1 VVPGQAVLEI
11 GPGRGVLTRPL
22 LAAGARVVAVEI
34 DPDLVERFPPALLER
49 LALIHADFL
58 DLDLSALPA
67 GPMAVVANLPY
78 SSGTAIVERL
88 LCEPSRFTRLTVMLQ
103 KEVAERLGA
112 RPGSRSYGALSVLTA
127 LRAHPT
133 LLFEVPPEAFRPPPK
148 VYSAVVRL
156 DVFPEIRTDVPDPGF
171 FARVVH
177 GAFSQRRKTLRNSM
191 RAAFGAAG
199 PAALEAAGIDPSRR
213 AETLALEE
221 FVELAREV
229 GSLA

>member
-1 VVPGQAVLEI
+1 MPGQAVLEI

-34 DPDLVERFPPALLER
+34 DEDLVERFPPALREKLTLLR
-49 LALIHADFL
+49 ADFL
-58 DLDLSALPA
+58 ELDLSVLPDE
-67 GPMAVVANLPY
+67 PMAVVANLPY

-88 LCEPSRFTRLTVMLQ
+88 LGEPSRFPRLTVMLQ

-133 LLFEVPPEAFRPPPK
+133 LLFDVPPAAFRPPPK
-148 VYSAVVRL
+148 VQSAVVRL
-156 DVFPEIRTDVPDPGF
+156 DVLPRIREDVPDPAF

-191 RAAFGAAG
+191 RAAFGASG
-199 PAALEAAGIDPSRR
+199 PKALEAAGIDPSRR
-213 AETLALEE
+213 AETLSLEE
-221 FVELAREV
+221 FVDLAREV